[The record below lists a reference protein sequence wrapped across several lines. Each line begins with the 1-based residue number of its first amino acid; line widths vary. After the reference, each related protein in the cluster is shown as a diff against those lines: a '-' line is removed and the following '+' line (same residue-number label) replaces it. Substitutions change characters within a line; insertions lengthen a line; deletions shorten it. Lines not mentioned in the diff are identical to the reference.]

1 MFTIFTPVI
10 DVLIAFAVIGPVIGV
25 AAKKVSPK
33 AAGFL
38 GVYNAVAFLLAAI
51 GLYHL
56 YAQVS
61 ASNVVV
67 VPVAVLPGAVLVI
80 DMLSVFMAAVFL
92 MLGFVASIYSIRYM
106 ERDTGL
112 PEYYAL
118 LLAMV
123 AGMIG
128 VVFAGDFF
136 TLFLFWELMC
146 ISSYVLVAFRKGEW
160 EAVEAGFKYLIMSA
174 TGSALIIFAI
184 ALLYGMTGTVTLGAI
199 SSSLAGVQAASQV
212 KLWIYLT
219 LAVVIIGFGIKA
231 SIVPLHT
238 WLPDA
243 HPAAPSPIS
252 ALLSGVV
259 IQTGVYAIIRF
270 LYLIFQ
276 PAPIS
281 WPVVLTVLSI
291 VAVLTMTT
299 GNVMALLQKDIKRLL
314 AFSSIAH
321 VGYILLAISVGT
333 VFGLSAGLLHIM
345 NHAIMKGLLFLC
357 AGVFVHAVGTRNIES
372 LAGIGHRM
380 NVTAVILT
388 IGALAISGIP
398 PLNGFISEFLIVLAT
413 LDANMLALTIIL
425 LINILIGFAYYL
437 RLLYVLVWKAPGKNL
452 DKVKEAPLSM
462 LAPMMLLAV
471 LCIVI
476 GVWPSPFIEFANQAA
491 QATMNVL
498 SYVTAI

>member
-1 MFTIFTPVI
+1 
-10 DVLIAFAVIGPVIGV
+10 
-25 AAKKVSPK
+25 
-33 AAGFL
+33 
-38 GVYNAVAFLLAAI
+38 
-51 GLYHL
+51 
-56 YAQVS
+56 
-61 ASNVVV
+61 
-67 VPVAVLPGAVLVI
+67 
-80 DMLSVFMAAVFL
+80 
-92 MLGFVASIYSIRYM
+92 
-106 ERDTGL
+106 
-112 PEYYAL
+112 
-118 LLAMV
+118 
-123 AGMIG
+123 
-128 VVFAGDFF
+128 
-136 TLFLFWELMC
+136 MC
-146 ISSYVLVAFRKGEW
+146 ISSYVLVAFRKGQW
-160 EAVEAGFKYLIMSA
+160 EPVEAGFKYLVMSA

-184 ALLYGMTGTVTLGAI
+184 ALLYGMTGSVILATI
-199 SSSLAGVQAASQV
+199 STSIAGVQAASQA

-252 ALLSGVV
+252 AMLSGVV

-281 WPVVLTVLSI
+281 WPVILASLSI

-299 GNVMALLQKDIKRLL
+299 GNVMALLQNDIKRLL

-321 VGYILLAISVGT
+321 VGYILLAVSVGT
-333 VFGLSAGLLHIM
+333 VLGLSAGLLHIM

-372 LAGIGHRM
+372 LAGIGHKM

-452 DKVKEAPLSM
+452 DSVKEAPLSM
-462 LAPMMLLAV
+462 LVPMMLLTI
-471 LCIVI
+471 LCVAI
-476 GVWPSPFIEFANQAA
+476 GVWPGPFIDFANQAA
-491 QATMNVL
+491 QATINIL
-498 SYVTAI
+498 TYVAAI